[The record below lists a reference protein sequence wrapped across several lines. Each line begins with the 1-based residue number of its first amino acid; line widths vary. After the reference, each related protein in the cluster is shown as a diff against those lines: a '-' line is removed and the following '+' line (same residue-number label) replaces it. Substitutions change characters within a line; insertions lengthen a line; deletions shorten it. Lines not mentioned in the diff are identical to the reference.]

1 MWERSLDSIF
11 VCKSRG
17 WYISSSPVHKMI
29 AAESV
34 VPKHKLKIK
43 FPILRTPVPQSVEV
57 GQQFSSSLDR
67 KRKSCAGDS
76 KETHGAS
83 KRQLEGVIM
92 GCPQEK
98 KRKMDRSMTQQCTTL
113 LNALMKHPAG
123 WVFSQPVDPIAL
135 KIPDYFSIIK
145 NPMDLGTI
153 KSKLAK
159 KAYLSLE
166 EFVSDIKLTFSNAM
180 LYNPPSN
187 NVHKMAEEMYGLFE
201 SRWKSLE
208 EKWNAHGKISS
219 VQLKDVGELR
229 QSCPKIQLSR
239 NSSLPKKSKTSEE
252 KAVKMTL
259 NVKAAKVQLPK
270 PAHKTESNLSGKS
283 LQKGTNT
290 SKACG
295 GCANRSI
302 NAKPPLSSGAC
313 KCSSCGSIKCQ
324 CSIPRGSH
332 SASLNRVTSEK
343 LLGGNPR
350 VCSEEASKL
359 DYQAK
364 STLTSRLSN
373 SDPDSDGAVSAIDEG
388 NVCLSS
394 HLTTPVT
401 DASSSEGLSTS
412 IFDAQMSPKKALR
425 AAMLKSRFAGTILK
439 AQQKS
444 LLDHGDKADPVK
456 LRQEKEKLE
465 RMQREEK
472 AKIEAQ
478 IRAAEAAA
486 KMKAEAELRR
496 QREQEREAARLA
508 LQKMEKTAEIEQNL
522 EILKELEMLIGCCL
536 SSYQF
541 HGRKSVP
548 RDTVIVGAY
557 GMVTGENPLHKLG
570 LFFKDEL
577 MEDEDEEAILN
588 EDSGEE
594 GEILS

>member
-1 MWERSLDSIF
+1 
-11 VCKSRG
+11 
-17 WYISSSPVHKMI
+17 MI

-43 FPILRTPVPQSVEV
+43 FPILRTPVPQSVEF

-76 KETHGAS
+76 KETHSAS
-83 KRQLEGVIM
+83 KCQLEGVIM
-92 GCPQEK
+92 GGPQEK

-208 EKWNAHGKISS
+208 EKWNVHGKISS
-219 VQLKDVGELR
+219 VQVKDVGELR

-252 KAVKMTL
+252 KAVKMSL
-259 NVKAAKVQLPK
+259 NVKAEVQLPK
-270 PAHKTESNLSGKS
+270 PAHKSVSNFSGKN

-290 SKACG
+290 SKASD
-295 GCANRSI
+295 GCASRSI

-332 SASLNRVTSEK
+332 SASLNRVTSER

-350 VCSEEASKL
+350 VCSEDASKL
-359 DYQAK
+359 DCQVK
-364 STLTSRLSN
+364 STSTSRMSN
-373 SDPDSDGAVSAIDEG
+373 TDADSEGAVSAIDEG
-388 NVCLSS
+388 NVRLSS

-401 DASSSEGLSTS
+401 NASSSEGLSTS

-425 AAMLKSRFAGTILK
+425 AAMLKSRFADTILK
-439 AQQKS
+439 AQQRT
-444 LLDHGDKADPVK
+444 LPDHGDKADLVK
-456 LRQEKEKLE
+456 LQQEKEKLE